1 MKKFISIVVAFLFVL
16 GVVSIG
22 LTAEKAEKA
31 EKSAAKA
38 ESKCAKCHKG
48 DKALDK
54 IVDKKK
60 IKTAAELMKA
70 VKEGPKAKIH
80 AKMTDDDIKAAAKDL
95 KLAEK

>member
-16 GVVSIG
+16 GIASIG
-22 LTAEKAEKA
+22 LTAEKAP
-31 EKSAAKA
+31 AKA

-48 DKALDK
+48 EKALDK
-54 IVDKKK
+54 IVAKKN
-60 IKTAAELMKA
+60 IKTAADLTKA